1 MDIGSRELPPPGR
14 ELGGLGKLLKTEK
27 KSLFQLLWVTEFLSV
42 GLSRE
47 IVILLKPCRYGF
59 GDILLLCL
67 PEANS

>member
-1 MDIGSRELPPPGR
+1 MDNGSRELLTQSR

-27 KSLFQLLWVTEFLSV
+27 SPFQWLWVAESLTV

-67 PEANS
+67 PEANA